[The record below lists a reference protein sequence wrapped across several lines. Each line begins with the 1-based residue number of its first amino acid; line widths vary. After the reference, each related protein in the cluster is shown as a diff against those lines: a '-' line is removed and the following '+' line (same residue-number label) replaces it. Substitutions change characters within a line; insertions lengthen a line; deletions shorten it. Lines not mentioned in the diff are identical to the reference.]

1 MFVAFIFNA
10 TSVSAAINTTYSAT
24 DPVADSSLEEAF
36 EESTLLEALAKLIYA
51 LGQFFEWVL
60 SIIFKMLTGSSDFP
74 WADKI
79 VFNAVPLLDVNFINP
94 GGTSDLALKTFVGQ
108 PDIQSV
114 LKNLYATV
122 LAIAVSFFG
131 IVVMITAIKLV
142 ISTIASEKAK
152 YKQALVDWATGL
164 VMLFCMHFFI
174 SFIFYLNE
182 QLVVVAS
189 QIVTEQ
195 LKVKSAIAE
204 VESSD
209 LATELIDSMGD
220 TIYVGDGT
228 DVGPNKGRKIK
239 DILNENHKI
248 LEVYINL
255 SSDDSSKGI
264 HEMLMKD
271 TAGFGWDIAIDND
284 SQKQYLAMI
293 ISWAAEENISLDDL
307 KNIYNNH
314 IMGVKFYTSF
324 WENAW
329 IPFYG
334 QGISNT
340 DIVKIFGKH
349 TSEIAFATDYIRKT
363 KKDTSILNSKKDNNY
378 SKTLSNDEKIW
389 GSAGVNDIVQSN
401 LLGSVWKTVNT
412 AFCEY
417 YWTDVLQDLYKLK
430 AASNTNSGTYKEGS
444 GKSSRLIADL
454 ASYFKQNA
462 AEKTFRSTNITGL
475 KNTGNINIENMI
487 MYAILVVQSLILF
500 IAYIKRLFYVIMLAM
515 MAPIVVVYDFFQR
528 FGK

>member
-24 DPVADSSLEEAF
+24 DPVSDATLEEAF
-36 EESTLLEALAKLIYA
+36 EESTLLEALAKLVYV
-51 LGQFFEWVL
+51 LGQFFEWIL

-182 QLVVVAS
+182 QLVTVAS

-195 LKVKSAIAE
+195 LKVKSAIAK
-204 VESSD
+204 VEASD
-209 LATELIDSMGD
+209 LSKELIESMGD
-220 TIYVGDGT
+220 TKYNGPGDNHG
-228 DVGPNKGRKIK
+228 KKIK
-239 DILNENHKI
+239 DILNENRKI

-255 SSDDSSKGI
+255 SSADNSKGI
-264 HEMLMKD
+264 HEMLMKQ
-271 TAGFGWDIAIDND
+271 TNGFGWDTAINDD

-293 ISWAAEENISLDDL
+293 ISWATEENISLNEL

-314 IMGVKFYTSF
+314 IMGAKWKNGIYSY
-324 WENAW
+324 
-329 IPFYG
+329 YG
-334 QGISNT
+334 QGLSNSDIS
-340 DIVKIFGKH
+340 DIFGMH
-349 TSEIAFATDYIRKT
+349 YSEIVIATDYIRQY
-363 KKDTSILNSKKDNNY
+363 KKDITILESKKDNNY
-378 SKTLSNDEKIW
+378 GKKLSNDELIW
-389 GSAGVNDIVQSN
+389 FSAGSTEVVDGKWYDN
-401 LLGSVWKTVNT
+401 LWKNLNT
-412 AFCEY
+412 SFCEY
-417 YWTDVLQDLYKLK
+417 HWTDVLQDLYKLK

-462 AEKTFRSTNITGL
+462 AEKTFRDTNKTGL
-475 KNTGNINIENMI
+475 KNSGNINIENMI